1 MKKCDY
7 CGTEFE
13 TEERCPLCGSSSYK
27 TEQDESVDSRQRKID
42 EKILKQGKKSRVGF
56 VILAGVLVL
65 LALFAFY
72 VFQNYSIPVLLK
84 DGAAAAQTA
93 KKQEKADAAQ
103 NTASIQETLELMDS
117 GDSEKAPADEYAN
130 FVELEQPTADAAA
143 EQIVRPTSAPTATA
157 IPTSI
162 PTATLI
168 PTSTAEPAV
177 AGNLRVGNEFYL
189 GTFEQDNNLSNGKE
203 PIVWQVLAVENGRVL
218 VLSKYGLDMRLFND
232 TMTPVTW
239 ESCSLRK
246 WLNGE
251 FYQNAFSDAEKAVIM
266 ETTISNPS
274 SPKYGT
280 DGGNATTDKVFLLS
294 EEEAKETYFSDMA
307 SRVCYPTQYAIA
319 KNAFI
324 SSIGGTW
331 WWTRSP
337 AMSRMHFTFV
347 GGSGA
352 IEPEGFEVTEDRG
365 VARPAMWLRTR

>member
-1 MKKCDY
+1 MTTDESKCPNDD
-7 CGTEFE
+7 CKQDSGE
-13 TEERCPLCGSSSYK
+13 TPQKAKSSVSRWVWIVTAVVLLGVLLLVLFGCLSGK
-27 TEQDESVDSRQRKID
+27 TQTEQAAGTSEYVAVNLNVGDEFN
-42 EKILKQGKKSRVGF
+42 LGK
-56 VILAGVLVL
+56 
-65 LALFAFY
+65 
-72 VFQNYSIPVLLK
+72 
-84 DGAAAAQTA
+84 
-93 KKQEKADAAQ
+93 
-103 NTASIQETLELMDS
+103 
-117 GDSEKAPADEYAN
+117 
-130 FVELEQPTADAAA
+130 
-143 EQIVRPTSAPTATA
+143 
-157 IPTSI
+157 
-162 PTATLI
+162 
-168 PTSTAEPAV
+168 
-177 AGNLRVGNEFYL
+177 
-189 GTFEQDNNLSNGKE
+189 FEQDNDLTNGE
-203 PIVWQVLAVENGRVL
+203 EAITWQVLKVEDGWVL
-218 VLSKYGLDMRLFND
+218 AISKYGLDMQRFND
-232 TMTPVTW
+232 TNEPVTW

-294 EEEAKETYFSDMA
+294 EVEAKETYFSDKA